1 MVIRRM
7 ERWGINTIGNWSD
20 GEIMAM
26 NRKAFMVTMRTA
38 GVERG
43 LMGFADVYAPDFREK
58 LEEAM
63 KGFVTRYKD
72 NPWLIG
78 YFVGN
83 EPSWLDQEERLSELI
98 LNGGDRPIK
107 TEFQKFL
114 LAGDTPERRREFIY
128 DAFRTYLRAVKEAQ
142 LKYDPNHLNLGYRF
156 GSIANMSEELLSIC
170 RESFDVLSFNC
181 YHLVPGKEM
190 MDRALAITG
199 LPMIIGEYHFGTV
212 DRGLAQSLW
221 QVDSQEERGVAYR
234 YYTENGY
241 AHPGLIGTAYFQWSD
256 QDLTGRRNDGEN
268 YNCGLVDVTDRP
280 YAHQVNAMVE
290 TAKRLYDVHAGTAE
304 PFSRKPLRA
313 RGHGQIPDLWDE

>member
-1 MVIRRM
+1 M
-7 ERWGINTIGNWSD
+7 
-20 GEIMAM
+20 
-26 NRKAFMVTMRTA
+26 
-38 GVERG
+38 
-43 LMGFADVYAPDFREK
+43 
-58 LEEAM
+58 
-63 KGFVTRYKD
+63 TRYKD

-142 LKYDPNHLNLGYRF
+142 LKYAPNHLNLGYRF

-199 LPMIIGEYHFGTV
+199 LPMIIGSTILG
-212 DRGLAQSLW
+212 QS
-221 QVDSQEERGVAYR
+221 
-234 YYTENGY
+234 
-241 AHPGLIGTAYFQWSD
+241 
-256 QDLTGRRNDGEN
+256 TGAWRSRSGRSIRRRNGAWPTAIIPKTAMPIPASSEPPISSGATRTLRDGAMMGRITTADWWMSPT
-268 YNCGLVDVTDRP
+268 GLMRTR
-280 YAHQVNAMVE
+280 
-290 TAKRLYDVHAGTAE
+290 
-304 PFSRKPLRA
+304 
-313 RGHGQIPDLWDE
+313 